1 MEGKILVTT
10 EALRSTA
17 SEFQGAMTQIQNYT
31 SLMLDQANGLSAK
44 FQGEAAQAYIN
55 KFNMLQDDITRLAN
69 MVNEHVTDLNEM
81 ADVYDRTEGGNVEK
95 TQKLKGPELEAA
107 L

>member
-17 SEFQGAMTQIQNYT
+17 TEFQSAMTQVQNYT
-31 SLMLDQANGLSAK
+31 SLMVDQVNGLSAK

-69 MVNEHVTDLNEM
+69 MINEHVTDLNDM
-81 ADVYDRTEGGNVEK
+81 ATMYEGGENKNVGSA
-95 TQKLKGPELEAA
+95 QA
-107 L
+107 LSGDVLV

>member
-17 SEFQGAMTQIQNYT
+17 TEFQSAMTQVQNYT
-31 SLMLDQANGLSAK
+31 SLMVDQVNGLNAK

-55 KFNMLQDDITRLAN
+55 KFNMLQDDITKLAN
-69 MVNEHVTDLNEM
+69 MINEHVMDLNEM
-81 ADVYDRTEGGNVEK
+81 ADMYERTEPRNVEK
-95 TQKLKGPELEAA
+95 VQA
-107 L
+107 LSGDILV

>member
-17 SEFQGAMTQIQNYT
+17 TEFQSAMTQVQNYT
-31 SLMLDQANGLSAK
+31 SLMVDQVNGLSAK

-55 KFNMLQDDITRLAN
+55 KFNMLQDDITKLAN
-69 MVNEHVTDLNEM
+69 MINEHVMDLNEM
-81 ADVYDRTEGGNVEK
+81 ADMYERTEPRNVEK
-95 TQKLKGPELEAA
+95 VQA
-107 L
+107 LSGDILV

>member
-10 EALRSTA
+10 EALRATA

-31 SLMLDQANGLSAK
+31 TLMLDQANGLSAK
-44 FQGEAAQAYIN
+44 FQGEAAQTYIN
-55 KFNMLQDDITRLAN
+55 KFNMLEDDITKLAN

-81 ADVYDRTEGGNVEK
+81 ASVYEATENRNMD
-95 TQKLKGPELEAA
+95 QAQA
-107 L
+107 LSGDILV

>member
-10 EALRSTA
+10 EALRNTA
-17 SEFQGAMTQIQNYT
+17 SEFQNAMTQVQNYT

-55 KFNMLQDDITRLAN
+55 KFNMLQDDITKLAN
-69 MVNEHVTDLNEM
+69 KIGEHVADLNDM
-81 ADVYDRTEGGNVEK
+81 AAVYDGVENRNK
-95 TQKLKGPELEAA
+95 EQAQA
-107 L
+107 LAGDIIS

>member
-17 SEFQGAMTQIQNYT
+17 TEFQSAMTQVQNYT
-31 SLMLDQANGLSAK
+31 SLMVDQVNGLSAK

-55 KFNMLQDDITRLAN
+55 KFNMLQDDITKLAN
-69 MVNEHVTDLNEM
+69 MINEHVMDLNEM
-81 ADVYDRTEGGNVEK
+81 ADMYERTEPRNVEMV
-95 TQKLKGPELEAA
+95 QVLSGDILV
-107 L
+107 

>member
-10 EALRSTA
+10 EALRNTA

-44 FQGEAAQAYIN
+44 FQGEAAQTYIN
-55 KFNMLQDDITRLAN
+55 RFNMLQDDITKLAN
-69 MVNEHVTDLNEM
+69 LVGEHVTDLNEM
-81 ADVYDRTEGGNVEK
+81 ASVYESTENRNKDQAQALPGDV
-95 TQKLKGPELEAA
+95 L
-107 L
+107 